1 MFIKRRRVFRR
12 RPLRRKP
19 LALVRANS
27 RVSRPR
33 MFNPQP
39 VFTETFDAGSV
50 GMLYSPPTA
59 TTTYAGLLAM
69 TISSV
74 PQIAQYRNLYQKYR
88 ILKAVWLF
96 VPRWGGSDV
105 NVAQSG
111 IPSNTT
117 YWSQTRIVYAINDS
131 PAQTVPANE
140 AAVLQDNG
148 CKIRTMSSMLKIA
161 HRPVPDLKDSNG
173 AQLSLKQKYINFATG
188 AQPDVNHYGISYF
201 LTCPDYTVTG
211 GTTVVPP
218 RWDVFCKLTFQLS
231 DPR

>member
-1 MFIKRRRVFRR
+1 MIRRRRVVRR

-19 LALVRANS
+19 LGLVRVNP
-27 RVSRPR
+27 RVSRAR

-39 VFTETFDAGSV
+39 IFTETFDAGSV

-59 TTTYAGLLAM
+59 TNTYAGLLTM

-74 PQIAQYRNLYQKYR
+74 PQISQYRNLYQKYR

-96 VPRWGGSDV
+96 VPRWGSCDP
-105 NVAQSG
+105 NTAQAG
-111 IPSNTT
+111 IASNPT
-117 YWSQTRIVYAINDS
+117 YWSQTRIVYAINDT
-131 PAQTVPANE
+131 PAQSVPSSE
-140 AAVLQDNG
+140 SAVLQDNG
-148 CKIRTMSSMLKIA
+148 CKIRTMNSMLKIS

-188 AQPDVNHYGISYF
+188 AQPDVNHYGVSYF
-201 LTCPDYTVTG
+201 LTCPDYSASS
-211 GTTVVPP
+211 GTTIVPP
-218 RWDVFCKLTFQLS
+218 RWDVFCKLTFQLA